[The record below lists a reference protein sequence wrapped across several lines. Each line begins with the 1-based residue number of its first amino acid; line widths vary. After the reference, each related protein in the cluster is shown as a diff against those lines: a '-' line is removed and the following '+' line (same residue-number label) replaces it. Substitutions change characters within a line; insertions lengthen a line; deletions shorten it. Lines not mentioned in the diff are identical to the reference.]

1 MEQAEKILEAKLRKK
16 KKELNKKQTV
26 SFVANSHQQM
36 IGRKC
41 ARIF

>member
-1 MEQAEKILEAKLRKK
+1 MEQAEKILEAKLRK